1 MSSNA
6 FRFLGDNKDIDCS
19 YDILDKGRGV
29 SQYVAY
35 MLDRTSR
42 IFEYENL
49 PPTIP
54 AYILEFY
61 LQTGGV
67 VCFTKA
73 NPIREQ
79 YQLKKVSKATITL
92 DSKLDPVTVGESNND
107 LTATSEN
114 LYVFQGSLGGVPDI
128 YYRPTQFIIS
138 NPVLSKSIICTI
150 GKDCEIMKN
159 DSSMLGL
166 LPLFLRYSVQMVEND
181 VSIRSAQIISR
192 QRAIISASSDSE
204 LASAN
209 LYTQRLEEGRLSVI
223 AEAPFLEGVKVQNAS
238 TLQSNSIIQLIELQ
252 QYLKASWYNEIGLNS
267 NFNMKREYL
276 SEEEIAASTD
286 MLLPLIDDMFY
297 CRKVAVERINVMFGT
312 NIEVKKGSA
321 WANKNREVS
330 AELENKEAD
339 VEVKE
344 SQIEVDNTKSD
355 PLKVVKDLL
364 VELDSDEDLTNSS
377 ETREV

>member
-67 VCFTKA
+67 VCFTRA

-79 YQLKKVSKATITL
+79 YQLKKISKATITI
-92 DSKLDPVTVGESNND
+92 DSQSDPVTISESDND
-107 LTATSEN
+107 ISVTTSEN

-128 YYRPTQFIIS
+128 YYRPTQFIVS

-150 GKDCEIMKN
+150 GEDCEIMKN

-297 CRKVAVERINVMFGT
+297 CRKVAVERINDMFGT
-312 NIEVKKGSA
+312 NIEVRKGSA
-321 WANKNREVS
+321 WADKNREVA
-330 AELENKEAD
+330 AELKEQEVDVKLKEA
-339 VEVKE
+339 
-344 SQIEVDNTKSD
+344 QT
-355 PLKVVKDLL
+355 
-364 VELDSDEDLTNSS
+364 DSIDITDSS
-377 ETREV
+377 ETKKEESTNVLD